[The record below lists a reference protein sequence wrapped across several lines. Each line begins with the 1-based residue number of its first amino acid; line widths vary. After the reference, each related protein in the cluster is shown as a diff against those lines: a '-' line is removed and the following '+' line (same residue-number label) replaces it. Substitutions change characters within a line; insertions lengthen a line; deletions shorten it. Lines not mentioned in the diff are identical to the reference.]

1 MNLNFWPKM
10 YYSGGGGGGGGSG
23 GGGGGA
29 GGAGGGYGGSGGAG
43 GGYGGGAGVGGAGG
57 SGGGAAGEQ
66 PPEEPT
72 PVGAFR
78 FNTDTAKLEYYDG
91 DQWVNVT
98 TVSPERDT
106 GGGRGL
112 FGGGATPSDEV
123 DTIDFVN
130 ISTTGNATD
139 FGNLTLARDLL
150 AACAS
155 RTRAF
160 WAGGVNPGVAGLSE
174 LDSVTISSRGN
185 AVDFGENIPHRGAGG
200 LSDQTRGIFPSVN
213 GGTNVIRY
221 ITMTTTGTVEDFG
234 DAYVA
239 AASGGSV
246 CSPTRGV
253 SAGGDSPSYT
263 NVIQYITIST
273 LGNSADFGDL
283 IETRGY
289 LSGTSSATRGLFA
302 GGVNPAASPSTRV
315 NRIDYITI
323 ASLGNSADFGDL
335 NEASRAIG
343 AASDCRR
350 AVFAHGDSPSYS
362 GSIDYVNIATTGN
375 GIDFGN
381 SSQDRRGSAGC
392 SNAHG
397 GLG

>member
-10 YYSGGGGGGGGSG
+10 YYSGGGGSG
-23 GGGGGA
+23 GGGGG
-29 GGAGGGYGGSGGAG
+29 GDAGGGGASGGGGGGFAG
-43 GGYGGGAGVGGAGG
+43 GGGTSSNEYPSLETPPAG
-57 SGGGAAGEQ
+57 SI
-66 PPEEPT
+66 
-72 PVGAFR
+72 R
-78 FNTDTAKLEYYDG
+78 FNTDTGRLEIYNGEKWWDINSTSPREETG
-91 DQWVNVT
+91 D
-98 TVSPERDT
+98 
-106 GGGRGL
+106 RGL
-112 FGGGATPSDEV
+112 FGGGCTSPGGSDDRQV
-123 DTIDFVN
+123 NTIDFVT
-130 ISTTGNATD
+130 ISTTANAID
-139 FGNLTLARDLL
+139 FGDLTLRRDFVS
-150 AACAS
+150 ACAS

-160 WAGGVNPGVAGLSE
+160 WAGGVDPGTGGLSE
-174 LDSVTISSRGN
+174 LDSVTIATRGN

-335 NEASRAIG
+335 NETSRAIG

-362 GSIDYVNIATTGN
+362 GSIDFVEFASTGN
-375 GIDFGN
+375 ATDFGN